1 MHSNQIISNESLSLD
16 HDCKKILRRNSKQK
30 IIKEVIQKL
39 SNNSN
44 DISSSNEINNSN
56 EINYYYYNKNNNN
69 FHLYKSILI
78 FFGCLKN

>member
-1 MHSNQIISNESLSLD
+1 MQSHQIISNESLSLD
-16 HDCKKILRRNSKQK
+16 HDCKKVLRRNSKQK

-44 DISSSNEINNSN
+44 DISSSNEIN
-56 EINYYYYNKNNNN
+56 YYYYNNNN
-69 FHLYKSILI
+69 FDLYKSILI